1 MKPETCLQTQFPMN
15 MSLDLNNTAEQAM
28 NPNITT
34 PEEYQSYDDEG
45 HKITPYRLFG
55 DVSMRFKAFYRGHI
69 SSPFD
74 SPSPPGPEFEDII
87 PLDKPKQ
94 GIKRRFEE
102 AHIPQPNTWPSP
114 IQKHFAE
121 PTEVQAGP
129 NHILERPLK
138 KQKRLSHPAR
148 VVEDVTLL
156 SCGHCKREFR
166 AKATYRKQF
175 GHFLVNHKCSG
186 NDRMQFVIGVKH
198 RRCTFSCHPN
208 VGCVNFS

>member
-1 MKPETCLQTQFPMN
+1 
-15 MSLDLNNTAEQAM
+15 MS
-28 NPNITT
+28 
-34 PEEYQSYDDEG
+34 PEEYQSFDDEG
-45 HKITPYRLFG
+45 QKITPYRLFG
-55 DVSMRFKAFYRGHI
+55 DASMLSKAFYRGHI

-74 SPSPPGPEFEDII
+74 SSPSSSPPKESNMEIRNLQGNSRE
-87 PLDKPKQ
+87 KPNR
-94 GIKRRFEE
+94 GVKRPYEVP
-102 AHIPQPNTWPSP
+102 ISQSNWPTP
-114 IQKHFAE
+114 VQKHFAE
-121 PTEVQAGP
+121 TTEVQAGP
-129 NHILERPLK
+129 SHVLQRPLK
-138 KQKRLSHPAR
+138 KQKKSSIHPQR

>member
-1 MKPETCLQTQFPMN
+1 MFQC
-15 MSLDLNNTAEQAM
+15 DL
-28 NPNITT
+28 
-34 PEEYQSYDDEG
+34 
-45 HKITPYRLFG
+45 KL
-55 DVSMRFKAFYRGHI
+55 FYRGHI

-87 PLDKPKQ
+87 PLEKPKQ

-129 NHILERPLK
+129 NGHIIERPLK

-208 VGCVNFS
+208 VGCVNFSWVVWKLLYLTKCDLVMKISTGWLRWSALLAHCPCNIFPFSRFPHACFHHHWGN